1 MNTSLLPKTDR
12 ENAMRLSG
20 KVAII
25 TGGGTGIG
33 RACVELFAQEGARVV
48 IAELD
53 AASGEAA
60 RDAVSKQG
68 GSSLFVLTD
77 VSEPESVKR
86 VVDKAMQEYGRID
99 ILYNNAGG
107 STLQDGPV
115 TKAPFDEFWRKMKVD
130 LFGTWLGCHYAIP
143 HMIGGGGGSI
153 VNASSMYALTGTP
166 NRDAYTAAKGAITAL
181 TRSMAVE
188 FAKHKVRVNAVAAAG
203 TTTERVLKRVQEN
216 AISQKVLDAHLL
228 GFVDPIDVAHAVL
241 YLASDESR
249 TTTGHILAVD
259 SGYTMGRG

>member
-1 MNTSLLPKTDR
+1 MSERKL
-12 ENAMRLSG
+12 RLAD

-25 TGGGTGIG
+25 TGGGAGIG

-48 IAELD
+48 IAEFD
-53 AASGEAA
+53 QASGEAA
-60 RDAVSKQG
+60 RDAVSKAG
-68 GSSLFVLTD
+68 GTCLFVPTD

-86 VVDKAMQEYGRID
+86 VVDTAMEKYGRLD
-99 ILYNNAGG
+99 IIYNNAGG

-143 HMIGGGGGSI
+143 HMIEGGGGSV
-153 VNASSMYALTGTP
+153 VNASSIYGLTGTP

-181 TRSMAVE
+181 TRSMAVD
-188 FAKHKVRVNAVAAAG
+188 FAKQNVRVNAVAAAG
-203 TTTERVLKRVQEN
+203 TTTERVLKRLQEN
-216 AISQKVLDAHLL
+216 GISQKVRDAHLL
-228 GFVDPIDVAHAVL
+228 GFVNPIDVAYAVL

-259 SGYTMGRG
+259 SGYTSGRG

>member
-1 MNTSLLPKTDR
+1 
-12 ENAMRLSG
+12 MRLAN

-25 TGGGTGIG
+25 TGGGAGIG
-33 RACVELFAQEGARVV
+33 RACVELFAREGARVV
-48 IAELD
+48 IAEVNTAAGQAAQD
-53 AASGEAA
+53 AI
-60 RDAVSKQG
+60 SKKAG
-68 GSSLFVLTD
+68 TGLFVPTD
-77 VSEPESVKR
+77 VSDPESVKHL
-86 VVDKAMQEYGRID
+86 VETAVETYGRID

-115 TKAPFDEFWRKMKVD
+115 TTAPFDEFWRKMKVD

-143 HMIGGGGGSI
+143 HMIAAGGGSI

-203 TTTERVLKRVQEN
+203 TTTERVRERIDAKK
-216 AISQKVLDAHLL
+216 ISQKVIDAHLL

-259 SGYTMGRG
+259 SGLTIS

>member
-1 MNTSLLPKTDR
+1 
-12 ENAMRLSG
+12 MRLAN

-25 TGGGTGIG
+25 TGGGAGIG
-33 RACVELFAQEGARVV
+33 RACVELFAREGARVV
-48 IAELD
+48 IAEVNTEAGQ
-53 AASGEAA
+53 AAQ
-60 RDAVSKQG
+60 DAVSKNG
-68 GSSLFVLTD
+68 GSGLFVPTD
-77 VSEPESVKR
+77 VSDPDSMKHL
-86 VVDKAMQEYGRID
+86 VDAAVQTYGRVD

-115 TKAPFDEFWRKMKVD
+115 TTAPFDEFWRKMKVD

-143 HMIGGGGGSI
+143 HMIAAGGGSI
-153 VNASSMYALTGTP
+153 INASSMYALTGTP

-203 TTTERVLKRVQEN
+203 TTTERVKERID
-216 AISQKVLDAHLL
+216 AKKISQKVIDAHLL
-228 GFVDPIDVAHAVL
+228 GFVDPIDVAYAVL

-259 SGYTMGRG
+259 SGLTIS